1 MTSRF
6 PSVPRALAVACL
18 LTGGL
23 LSGAASAAPSVCLLR
38 ADHSRAF
45 FAAQG
50 ADKDRLLAPWRAA
63 LSRLGHAACEIPAH
77 ELAGPAKPAV
87 LVIASAVALSAQE
100 RASITAFAG
109 RGGSVLATWASGAR
123 DETGQWLGYGWL
135 RQVFGVEVAGEI
147 APDSDERHLL
157 PFGESP
163 LNTRVGAG
171 RRLFLNRST
180 EPLLRARLHE
190 TGERQP
196 PPGVDASAGA
206 TAAAAAAN
214 AAATSNTVPLA
225 AAAARYGVWHRHA
238 HNGVAGL
245 AAFTYLE
252 HAGSRRVWLG
262 VPETAW
268 MGAQA
273 DIESILGDAL
283 AWALRTPRVALA
295 AWPAPHR
302 AAFLVEMDTEE
313 QFQNARVFAAALDRH
328 GLPGTFYCLT
338 SEAAKFPELTRE
350 LALRHEIAY
359 HAERH
364 IGFKDLPGS
373 EQAARLA
380 AMIGQLAPLVPARP
394 QPAGFRAPLESYDRT
409 TEIALRNA
417 GIRHHAA
424 DPAASDDML
433 PFFSRAEP
441 ELDSSQALV
450 VLPRTLLDD
459 INFVR
464 MGVAGDGVRA
474 ELLLGLADVERFRGF
489 GLLSV
494 HTQNYAPGG
503 ELDRAM
509 DTLLA
514 TLAARRSQLW
524 IAPGGA
530 IEAWWRQRARLRMRL
545 LSTAPDALELELSA
559 QAPGAPVEGAQ
570 IVVIAPAPDHVPV
583 LNEGLLAQ
591 RRRQEIVTAAR
602 LDAQRWRIDLP
613 AITDKPRTYSI
624 RFVARP

>member
-1 MTSRF
+1 MTSTR
-6 PSVPRALAVACL
+6 PSVPRALATACVLLGSL
-18 LTGGL
+18 LT
-23 LSGAASAAPSVCLLR
+23 SVVAQAASPVCLLR

-63 LSRLGHAACEIPAH
+63 LSRLGHAACEVPAD
-77 ELAGPAKPAV
+77 ELAGDAKPAV
-87 LVIASAVALSAQE
+87 LVIPSAVALSNRE
-100 RASITAFAG
+100 RTSINAFIE
-109 RGGSVLATWASGAR
+109 RGGSVLSTWASGAR

-135 RQVFGVEVAGEI
+135 RQVFGVEVVGDI
-147 APDSDERHLL
+147 GPDSEERHLL

-163 LNTRVGAG
+163 LNTGLGAG
-171 RRLFLNRST
+171 RRMYLNRSV
-180 EPLLRARLHE
+180 EPLLRARLHQA
-190 TGERQP
+190 GSP
-196 PPGVDASAGA
+196 PAPLPAGSA
-206 TAAAAAAN
+206 
-214 AAATSNTVPLA
+214 VPLA
-225 AAAARYGVWHRHA
+225 TAAARYGVWHRHA
-238 HNGVAGL
+238 HDGVAGL
-245 AAFTYLE
+245 AALTYLE
-252 HAGSRRVWLG
+252 HAGSRRVWMG
-262 VPETAW
+262 FPETAW

-273 DIESILGDAL
+273 DIERLVGDAL

-295 AWPAPHR
+295 AWPAPYR
-302 AAFLVEMDTEE
+302 SAFLVEMDTEE

-328 GLPGTFYCLT
+328 GLTGTFYCLT

-364 IGFKDLPGS
+364 VGFKDLPGN

-380 AMIGQLAPLVPARP
+380 AMIGQLAPLVPATTRP
-394 QPAGFRAPLESYDRT
+394 SGFRAPLESYDRA
-409 TEIALRNA
+409 TEIAMRSA

-441 ELDSSQALV
+441 ELGPAQALV

-474 ELLLGLADVERFRGF
+474 ELLLGLADVERFGGF

-503 ELDRAM
+503 ELDRGM
-509 DTLLA
+509 DALLGVLA
-514 TLAARRSQLW
+514 TKRSQLW
-524 IAPGGA
+524 VAPGGA
-530 IEAWWRQRARLRMRL
+530 IEAWWRQRARLRLRL
-545 LSTAPDALELELSA
+545 LSTAPDALEIELSA
-559 QAPGAPVEGAQ
+559 QAPGAPVQGAHL
-570 IVVIAPAPDHVPV
+570 VVMAPAADQVPV
-583 LNEGLLAQ
+583 LNDGLLAQ

-602 LDAQRWRIDLP
+602 IDAQRWRIDLP
-613 AITDKPRTYSI
+613 PVSDKPRTYSI
-624 RFVARP
+624 RFITRP